1 MAIQTA
7 DRQYPQEVVRM
18 QLFDYMGEYG
28 YEQLVMCSDPASGL
42 KAIIAIHDTTLGPA
56 CGGTRIWPYATER
69 EALEDALRLG
79 RAMTYK
85 AATAGLSLGGGKGVI
100 IADPNTQKTEALL
113 RAYGRFVDTL
123 GGRYLTTTDVGSTGR
138 DLEVVSQETEYVVGL
153 PLPLGGSG
161 DTSIMTGLGVY
172 VGMKACAQETWGTD
186 SLRGKRVAMQGFGKV
201 AYNTAKHLLEEDA
214 ELFVTDVYEGALNKA
229 RDMGVEVVSTD
240 DIYDIPCDIF
250 SPCALGGVLNSDTI
264 PRLSC
269 RVVAGGANNQLLT
282 DADGEDLHRRGILY
296 APDYVLNAGGI
307 INVSAEVGMAYNADV
322 AREKTERIYE
332 IMERVIHTSKREEI
346 PTFQAADRLAE
357 DRLASVRGVRNMRRA
372 RKR

>member
-1 MAIQTA
+1 
-7 DRQYPQEVVRM
+7 M
-18 QLFDYMGEYG
+18 QLFEYMSEYG
-28 YEQLVMCSDPASGL
+28 FEQLVMCSDPASGL

-56 CGGTRIWPYATER
+56 CGGTRIWPYGR
-69 EALEDALRLG
+69 EEEAVEDALRLG

-85 AATAGLSLGGGKGVI
+85 SATAGLSLGGGKGVI
-100 IADPNTQKTEALL
+100 IADPNTQKSEALL

-138 DLEVVSQETEYVVGL
+138 DLEVVSQETKYVVGL

-161 DTSIMTGLGVY
+161 DTSVMTGLGVY
-172 VGMKACAQETWGTD
+172 MGMKACARETWGSD

-201 AYNTAKHLLEEDA
+201 AYQTAQHLLEEDA
-214 ELFVTDVYEGALNKA
+214 QLVVTDVYQGALDKA
-229 RDMGVEVVSTD
+229 RDLGLKVVDTEE
-240 DIYDIPCDIF
+240 IYDVPCDIF
-250 SPCALGGVLNSDTI
+250 SPCALGGVLNSGTI

-269 RVVAGGANNQLLT
+269 QVVAGGANNQLLS
-282 DADGEDLHRRGILY
+282 DEDGEDLHRRGILY
-296 APDYVLNAGGI
+296 APDYVVNAGGI
-307 INVSAEVGMAYNADV
+307 INVSAEVGMAYNAEV

-357 DRLASVRGVRNMRRA
+357 NRLESVRGVRNLHRA
-372 RKR
+372 RSATR

>member
-1 MAIQTA
+1 
-7 DRQYPQEVVRM
+7 M

-28 YEQLVMCSDPASGL
+28 YEQLVMCSDPAAGL

-56 CGGTRIWPYATER
+56 CGGTRIWPYATED

-85 AATAGLSLGGGKGVI
+85 SATAGLSLGGGKGVI

-138 DLEVVSQETEYVVGL
+138 DLEIVSQETRHVVGL
-153 PLPLGGSG
+153 PLPMGGSG

-172 VGMKACAQETWGTD
+172 MGMKACARDTWGTE
-186 SLRGKRVAMQGFGKV
+186 SLQGRKVAMQGFGKV
-201 AYNTAKHLLEEDA
+201 AYNTARHLLEEDA
-214 ELFVTDVYEGALNKA
+214 QIVVTDVYEGAQAKA
-229 RDMGVEVVSTD
+229 RGMGIKVVSPD
-240 DIYDIPCDIF
+240 EIYDVQCDIF
-250 SPCALGGVLNSDTI
+250 SPCALGGVLNEQTI

-269 RVVAGGANNQLLT
+269 RIVAGGANNQLLS

-296 APDYVLNAGGI
+296 APDYVVNAGGI
-307 INVSAEVGMAYNADV
+307 INVSAEVGMTYSEEL

-346 PTFQAADRLAE
+346 PTFMAADRLAE
-357 DRLASVRGVRNMRRA
+357 DRLTSVRGVKHMRRA
-372 RKR
+372 Q